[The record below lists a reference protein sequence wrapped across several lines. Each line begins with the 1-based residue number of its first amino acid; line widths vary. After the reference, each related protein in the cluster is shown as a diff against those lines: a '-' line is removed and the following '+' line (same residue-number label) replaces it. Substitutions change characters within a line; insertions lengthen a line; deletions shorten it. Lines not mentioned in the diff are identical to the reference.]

1 MKNTYFYNFENPQLN
16 KRIIEILQEFNPQP
30 KSIFNVFSTLG
41 RIASGNILT
50 DKIYYIISINYLYE
64 LGLTSREIKIIRKI
78 LKPYLIYQGN
88 NITKTASKYDLNG
101 FTVPFEGLR
110 GYGYIVN
117 PYKLQKYIY
126 DELDINNM
134 NFEELQKQVKNA
146 KVTNFKYE
154 ELKKFNLKVVYFKN
168 KNIRKFLS
176 KIDNLN
182 FYLDTYCNTYEL
194 PKFLEERI
202 FKKIQRLE
210 KVRNDFNFNKKR
222 YFYDFNGY
230 TKVVIENSISENNQ
244 REYNLVANM
253 PKDARFLLF
262 DGYYSIDIS
271 NMAGF
276 AIYEY
281 FKNSTGKELKLFRS
295 FAKFR
300 KTYFKKFKGFNEKY
314 EQILKLIHLQILFS
328 SNVKAILSY
337 LKEIDLSTLRID
349 SLPKFVKSFVKSIDK
364 IIKEV
369 NNDITFED
377 VLIFLIKNI
386 DLIDK
391 FQNELT
397 IIANAIGIGK
407 TLNQR
412 KKSLSNLFM
421 SIESTLMNSIINDIK
436 KYVKDPIHYPIRIH
450 DEILL
455 PKMDINIY
463 KIIKKHTNEI
473 IFNKVKILNFNFKIN
488 IIKDNKSVKTDLIN
502 YYENIIQK
510 ELLNSINQ
518 NLKNN
523 NFEKTKYLLI
533 NKINNQYNKTY
544 QKLNYKIIK
553 QLLVGHE
560 NKIFKNEILKPKFN
574 EEFLIQKFLYDEI
587 PKIYMNFLRKIKTF

>member
-16 KRIIEILQEFNPQP
+16 KRIIEILQEYNPRP
-30 KSIFNVFSTLG
+30 KSIFNILSALG
-41 RIASGNILT
+41 RIAAGNIIT

-64 LGLTSREIKIIRKI
+64 LGLTSREIKIVRKI
-78 LKPYLIYQGN
+78 LKPYLISQGN
-88 NITKTASKYDLNG
+88 NITKVASKYDLNG
-101 FTVPFEGLR
+101 FSVPFEGLR

-117 PYKLQKYIY
+117 PYKLQKFIY
-126 DELDINNM
+126 DELDINNV
-134 NFEELQKQVKNA
+134 NFERLKQEVKNA
-146 KVTNFKYE
+146 KVTDFKYE
-154 ELKKFNLKVVYFKN
+154 DFKKSNLKVIYFKN

-176 KIDNLN
+176 KIDGLN
-182 FYLDTYCNTYEL
+182 YFLNNYEVPKYLED
-194 PKFLEERI
+194 RI
-202 FKKIQRLE
+202 FNKIEKLE
-210 KVRNDFNFNKKR
+210 KVRNDFNFKKNR
-222 YFYDFNGY
+222 FYYDFKGY
-230 TKVVIENSISENNQ
+230 TKVVIENSISKNNQ

-253 PKDARFLLF
+253 PKDARYLLF

-281 FKNSTGKELKLFRS
+281 FKNSSGKELKLFRS

-300 KTYFKKFKGFNEKY
+300 KTYFKKFKGYNEKY

-337 LKEIDLSTLRID
+337 LKEIELSNLRID
-349 SLPKFVKSFVKSIDK
+349 TLPKFVKSFVKSIDK
-364 IIKEV
+364 IVKEV
-369 NNDITFED
+369 NNNIILEE

-386 DLIDK
+386 ELINK

-397 IIANAIGIGK
+397 IIANEIGIGK

-421 SIESTLMNSIINDIK
+421 SIESKLMNSIINDIK
-436 KYVKDPIHYPIRIH
+436 KYVNDPIHYPIRIH

-455 PKMDINIY
+455 SKMDINIY
-463 KIIKKHTNEI
+463 KIIKKYTNEI
-473 IFNKVKILNFNFKIN
+473 IFNKVKISNFKFKIN

-510 ELLNSINQ
+510 ELLKTINQKLKNSIFE
-518 NLKNN
+518 KNN
-523 NFEKTKYLLI
+523 NNSIINLI
-533 NKINNQYNKTY
+533 NNKYIIQYI
-544 QKLNYKIIK
+544 KLNIKYIK
-553 QLLVGHE
+553 QLLVGHD
-560 NKIFKNEILKPKFN
+560 NKIFKNEILKSKFN
-574 EEFLIQKFLYDEI
+574 EEFFIQKFLYDEI
-587 PKIYMNFLRKIKTF
+587 PKIYTNFLRKIKTF

>member
-1 MKNTYFYNFENPQLN
+1 LKNTYFYNFENPQLN
-16 KRIIEILQEFNPQP
+16 KRIIEILQEYNPRP
-30 KSIFNVFSTLG
+30 KSIFNVLSALG
-41 RIASGNILT
+41 RIASGNIIT

-64 LGLTSREIKIIRKI
+64 LGLTSREIKIVRKI
-78 LKPYLIYQGN
+78 LKPYLISQGN
-88 NITKTASKYDLNG
+88 NITKIASKYDLNG
-101 FTVPFEGLR
+101 FSVPFEGLR

-117 PYKLQKYIY
+117 PYKLQKFIY
-126 DELDINNM
+126 DELDINNV
-134 NFEELQKQVKNA
+134 NFERLKQEVKNA
-146 KVTNFKYE
+146 KVTDFKYE
-154 ELKKFNLKVVYFKN
+154 DFKKSNLKVIYFKN

-176 KIDNLN
+176 KIDGLN
-182 FYLDTYCNTYEL
+182 YFLNNYEVPKYLED
-194 PKFLEERI
+194 RI
-202 FKKIQRLE
+202 FNKIEKLE
-210 KVRNDFNFNKKR
+210 KVRNDFNFKR
-222 YFYDFNGY
+222 NRFYYDFKGY
-230 TKVVIENSISENNQ
+230 TKVVIENSISKNNQ

-253 PKDARFLLF
+253 PKDARYLLF

-281 FKNSTGKELKLFRS
+281 FKNSSGKELKLFRS

-300 KTYFKKFKGFNEKY
+300 KTYFKKFKGYNEKY

-337 LKEIDLSTLRID
+337 LKEIELSNLRID
-349 SLPKFVKSFVKSIDK
+349 TLPKFVKSFVKSIDK
-364 IIKEV
+364 IVKEV
-369 NNDITFED
+369 NNNIILEE

-386 DLIDK
+386 ELIDK

-397 IIANAIGIGK
+397 IIANEIGTGK

-421 SIESTLMNSIINDIK
+421 SIESKLMNSIINDIK
-436 KYVKDPIHYPIRIH
+436 KYVNDPIHYPIRIH

-455 PKMDINIY
+455 SKMDINIY
-463 KIIKKHTNEI
+463 KIIKKYTNEI
-473 IFNKVKILNFNFKIN
+473 IFNKVKISNFKFKIN

-510 ELLNSINQ
+510 ELLKSINQ
-518 NLKNN
+518 KLKNLIFEKNN
-523 NFEKTKYLLI
+523 NNSIINLI
-533 NKINNQYNKTY
+533 NNKYIIQYI
-544 QKLNYKIIK
+544 KLNIKYIK
-553 QLLVGHE
+553 QLLVGHD
-560 NKIFKNEILKPKFN
+560 NKIFKNEILKSEFN

-587 PKIYMNFLRKIKTF
+587 PKIYTNFLRKIKIF

>member
-16 KRIIEILQEFNPQP
+16 KRIIEILQEYNPRP
-30 KSIFNVFSTLG
+30 KSIFNVLSALG
-41 RIASGNILT
+41 RIASGNIIT

-64 LGLTSREIKIIRKI
+64 LGLTSREIKIVRKI
-78 LKPYLIYQGN
+78 LKPYLISQGN
-88 NITKTASKYDLNG
+88 NITKIASKYDLNG
-101 FTVPFEGLR
+101 FSVPFEGLR

-117 PYKLQKYIY
+117 PYKLQKFIY
-126 DELDINNM
+126 DELDINNV
-134 NFEELQKQVKNA
+134 NFERLKQEVKNA
-146 KVTNFKYE
+146 KVTDFKYE
-154 ELKKFNLKVVYFKN
+154 DFKKSNLKVIYFKN

-176 KIDNLN
+176 KIDGLN
-182 FYLDTYCNTYEL
+182 YFLNNYEVPKYLED
-194 PKFLEERI
+194 RI
-202 FKKIQRLE
+202 FNKIEKLE
-210 KVRNDFNFNKKR
+210 KVRNDFNFKR
-222 YFYDFNGY
+222 NRFYYDFKGY
-230 TKVVIENSISENNQ
+230 TKVVIENSISKNNQ

-253 PKDARFLLF
+253 PKDARYLLF

-281 FKNSTGKELKLFRS
+281 FKNSSGKELKLFRS

-300 KTYFKKFKGFNEKY
+300 KTYFKKFKGYNEKY

-337 LKEIDLSTLRID
+337 LKEIELSNLRID
-349 SLPKFVKSFVKSIDK
+349 TLPKFVKSFVKSIDK
-364 IIKEV
+364 IVKEV
-369 NNDITFED
+369 NNNIILEE

-386 DLIDK
+386 ELIDK

-397 IIANAIGIGK
+397 IIANEIGTGK

-421 SIESTLMNSIINDIK
+421 SIESKLMNSIINDIK
-436 KYVKDPIHYPIRIH
+436 KYVNDPIHYPIRIH

-455 PKMDINIY
+455 SKMDINIY
-463 KIIKKHTNEI
+463 KIIKKYTNEI
-473 IFNKVKILNFNFKIN
+473 IFNKVKISNFKFKIN

-510 ELLNSINQ
+510 ELLKSINQ
-518 NLKNN
+518 KLKNLIFEKNN
-523 NFEKTKYLLI
+523 NNSIINLI
-533 NKINNQYNKTY
+533 NNKYIIQYI
-544 QKLNYKIIK
+544 KLNIKYIK
-553 QLLVGHE
+553 QLLVGHD
-560 NKIFKNEILKPKFN
+560 NKIFKNEILKSEFN

-587 PKIYMNFLRKIKTF
+587 PKIYTNFLRKIKIF